1 MEYESGTM
9 PMPSLYGAA
18 EQREEGR
25 VEAGGGGGGGGG
37 CGEAPKTPAAMIA
50 LGSRSSSSLIRDV
63 GFIIC
68 ILNRWR
74 ARGC

>member
-1 MEYESGTM
+1 MKVEQCQCPLYMEQ
-9 PMPSLYGAA
+9 PSSA
-18 EQREEGR
+18 RR
-25 VEAGGGGGGGGG
+25 VEAGGGGGG

-50 LGSRSSSSLIRDV
+50 PGSRSSSSLIRDV

-74 ARGC
+74 AVVEGVFV